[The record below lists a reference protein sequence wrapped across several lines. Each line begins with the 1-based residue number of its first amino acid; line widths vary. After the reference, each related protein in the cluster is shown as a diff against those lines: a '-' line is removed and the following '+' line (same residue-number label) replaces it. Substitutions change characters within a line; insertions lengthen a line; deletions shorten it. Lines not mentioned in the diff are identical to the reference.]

1 MKISELI
8 AELTKHLEQ
17 HGDVPVAL
25 ADWQE
30 QWARPN
36 LDIVNKDTIYV
47 DPKFQRWENRGT
59 DKVESVL
66 IIGWF

>member
-30 QWARPN
+30 QWA
-36 LDIVNKDTIYV
+36 
-47 DPKFQRWENRGT
+47 
-59 DKVESVL
+59 
-66 IIGWF
+66 IGWV